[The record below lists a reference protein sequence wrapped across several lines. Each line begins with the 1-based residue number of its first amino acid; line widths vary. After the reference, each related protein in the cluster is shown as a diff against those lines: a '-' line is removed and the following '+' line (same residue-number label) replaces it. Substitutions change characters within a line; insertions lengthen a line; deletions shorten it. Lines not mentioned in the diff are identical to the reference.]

1 MADGLNMAIRIL
13 YSIWFVRKA
22 MADKSAARLAA
33 FLPSSASGVA
43 LLAAAA
49 ITGMLFCARLGIR

>member
-1 MADGLNMAIRIL
+1 MAIRIL
-13 YSIWFVRKA
+13 YSIWLMRTAV
-22 MADKSAARLAA
+22 ADKSAARLAA

-49 ITGMLFCARLGIR
+49 VTGRLFCAWLGFFGSRY